1 METSGIRDL
10 GDAVLT
16 SLTGALTMLMAA
28 IPRIVGFL
36 LIVVVGW
43 IVASLLSR
51 GIAALLHAVRFD
63 HLAERAGFT
72 DLTRKM
78 GIRSDSSKFIALVT
92 KWFVRLI
99 TLVVAFDALGVPAV
113 SDVLRQ
119 LLLWLPNLAVAM
131 VILVIAGVVA
141 NAVASM
147 VRGAIA
153 KAGIAKPNVMAAIV
167 RVAVLAFGVL
177 VALNQIGVAQ
187 SLVNILFMAVVGA
200 AALAVGLAFGLGGRD
215 TAARIVSGWYESA
228 QHTLPSLAAQVDEAY
243 ARTRAAKPEVI
254 IPATGGWAGEDRRHG
269 SDPNYRGSERRR
281 GVA

>member
-1 METSGIRDL
+1 METGIRDL

-36 LIVVVGW
+36 VIVAIGW
-43 IVASLLSR
+43 LVASLLAR
-51 GIAALLHAVRFD
+51 GVAALLHAVRFD

-78 GIRSDSSKFIALVT
+78 GIRSSSSNFIALVT

-119 LLLWLPNLAVAM
+119 LLLWLPNLAVAV

-141 NAVASM
+141 NALASV

-167 RVAVLAFGVL
+167 RGAVLAFGVL

-200 AALAVGLAFGLGGRD
+200 AALAIGLAFGLGGRD
-215 TAARIVSGWYESA
+215 AAARIVSGWYETA
-228 QHTLPSLAAQVDEAY
+228 QQTLPALAAQVDEAY
-243 ARTRAAKPEVI
+243 ARTQAAQPQGVV
-254 IPATGGWAGEDRRHG
+254 PPGTWTGEERRRGYDAGYH
-269 SDPNYRGSERRR
+269 GSERRR
-281 GVA
+281 GMA

>member
-1 METSGIRDL
+1 MGTNGIRDL
-10 GDAVLT
+10 GDAALT

-28 IPRIVGFL
+28 IPRVVGFL
-36 LIVVVGW
+36 IIMAVGW
-43 IVASLLSR
+43 IVASL
-51 GIAALLHAVRFD
+51 IARAVAAVLHAMRFD
-63 HLAERAGFT
+63 HLAERSGFT
-72 DLTRKM
+72 ALTHKM

-119 LLLWLPNLAVAM
+119 LLLWLPNLAVAT

-141 NAVASM
+141 NAVASL

-153 KAGIAKPNVMAAIV
+153 RAGIARPNVMAAIV

-200 AALAVGLAFGLGGRD
+200 AALAAGLAFGLGGRD

-228 QHTLPSLAAQVDEAY
+228 QRTLPSLAAQVDEAY
-243 ARTRAAKPEVI
+243 ARTRAAKPEVVI
-254 IPATGGWAGEDRRHG
+254 APASGWAGNERRHG
-269 SDPNYRGSERRR
+269 RDPDYRGIERRR
-281 GVA
+281 GQA